1 MCKLIVQTVQ
11 GLHISNDMLQ
21 EVHAEFENVDIGEL
35 KYVHPE
41 PMHQLAAEGK
51 PRPPFLNGW
60 VMAVQCLLQLWET
73 LHQHY
78 SLRFLFTNRLN
89 QDCIENLFSVI
100 HAKVGQRDNPNA
112 SHFRAA
118 FAQVINSIIDMFG
131 WPVS

>member
-51 PRPPFLNGW
+51 HRPPFLNGW
-60 VMAVQCLLQLWET
+60 VMAVQCLLHLWET

-89 QDCIENLFSVI
+89 QAALRICSLSSTPRWVNGTIPMQVI
-100 HAKVGQRDNPNA
+100 
-112 SHFRAA
+112 
-118 FAQVINSIIDMFG
+118 FAQLLLR
-131 WPVS
+131 